1 MRHHNARFWNEF
13 PQLTGTFVD
22 GRHLVVHIKNLAVAQ
37 QLSAYRRRDLLILL
51 RPHIGEHRVT
61 VLRRCEDRGHFPDS
75 GHRHFQG
82 AGNRGRRHS
91 ENIHVGAQG
100 LDVLLVFH
108 AKTLFLVH
116 HHQTK
121 VFPLH
126 TGLQKSV
133 SPNDNIHGA
142 IGKPLRNFL
151 RICIRGK
158 AR

>member
-1 MRHHNARFWNEF
+1 M
-13 PQLTGTFVD
+13 
-22 GRHLVVHIKNLAVAQ
+22 
-37 QLSAYRRRDLLILL
+37 
-51 RPHIGEHRVT
+51 
-61 VLRRCEDRGHFPDS
+61 
-75 GHRHFQG
+75 
-82 AGNRGRRHS
+82 
-91 ENIHVGAQG
+91 GAQR
-100 LDVLLVFH
+100 LDVLLVFNT
-108 AKTLFLVH
+108 KTLFLVH